1 MKLFKSWVQRI
12 ASRNTIVWIT
22 FFRGIVAISL
32 GLALIVNPNKTMPF
46 LVNFM
51 GFFWLTSGVLSIRL
65 GVSQK
70 QGRWIPITAGGIG
83 VITGLAVIIHE
94 FILNYFSE
102 APVITALGIVIFLT
116 GILHAFG
123 GFPKVGED
131 ERKWSWDSFVLGFFE
146 IILGGVLV
154 TAPLN
159 RSDLTYLAASI
170 WAVVGGIVII
180 GDAQRLRKSGAVS

>member
-1 MKLFKSWVQRI
+1 MKRFQSWIQRI
-12 ASRNTIVWIT
+12 VNPGTLIWVT
-22 FFRGIVAISL
+22 FFRGMVAISL
-32 GLALIVNPNKTMPF
+32 GLSLIINPNKTLPI
-46 LVNFM
+46 LANFM
-51 GFFWLTSGVLSIRL
+51 GFFWLTSGALSIRL
-65 GVSQK
+65 GFSQG
-70 QGRWIPITAGGIG
+70 QGRWLPITAGGIG

-94 FILNYFSE
+94 FALTYLSE
-102 APVITALGIVIFLT
+102 APVITILGIVIFMT

-123 GFPKVGED
+123 GFLKMGES
-131 ERKWSWDSFVLGFFE
+131 ERKWSWDSFILGIFE

-180 GDAQRLRKSGAVS
+180 GDAQRLRKRQS